1 MRYTYVRQHD
11 TTDCAAACLAMV
23 CLHYKKEVTIT
34 RLRDM
39 MGTDLKGTN
48 LVGLQKAAN
57 ELGFTTAAVRVDR
70 ENFLSDFSLPCI
82 AQVITDQ
89 GLAHF
94 VVVFKKTTIKDDG
107 ARRKHMLQD
116 AESRKEEEEKG
127 KKHKCKDYVI
137 IGDPGTEL
145 KKISLDEFYKNFTGV
160 LLLLN
165 PTSEFKG
172 GKIEKGGMM
181 KRYINLLLPQK
192 KLFFYAIL
200 SSIITT
206 ILGIASSMFNKILM
220 DEVLPYGLNSLLV
233 TLILV
238 FSVVSITS
246 TLIGFVRQWVLIHL
260 SIKIDIPLMLGYF
273 GHIFNLPMKFFATRK
288 TGDIT
293 TRYSD
298 ANTIKSIF
306 TSIALSLVMDISMA
320 VITGII
326 LFRMNAMLFSI
337 SLFMALVSILLVLV
351 YKQPYK
357 KINEESMAQ
366 SAALNSQMIE
376 SLRGIET
383 VKCNA
388 NEQTELDNLEREYM
402 KSLKISLR
410 SSRISTTQGLISSFI
425 STGFSMLT
433 TYVGITQ
440 VLNGEMTL
448 GGFMAFSTLS
458 GYFTSPLSNLIG
470 LQMQIQE
477 ASISMKRLTEIMD
490 YPSEY
495 ETAEGVEQSE
505 LDKVE
510 GDIEFKDVTFRY
522 GNRAPAL
529 DHISF
534 TIPAGKKVALV
545 GGSGSGKST
554 ITKLLLKYY
563 DPEDG
568 EIDING
574 ANLAEY
580 TNSSVR
586 RAIAYVPQNIEL
598 FSKTIYDN
606 IRISRMD
613 ATLDEVKEAA
623 HKAWEELL
631 ASRRDMEKKGE
642 ETLQW
647 MKENDR
653 RGIVLA
659 GRPYHV
665 DPEINHGIP
674 ELITSYGFAVLTED
688 SISQLGEIERPLVV
702 TDQWMYHTR
711 LYRAASYVKS
721 QNNLDLIQLNSFGCG
736 LDAVTTDQVND
747 ILTGSGKIYTVL
759 KIDEVN
765 NLGAARI
772 RIRSLIAALR
782 VRDKKHYER
791 KVVSSAYHRITFT
804 KDMKKDYTILCPQ
817 MSPIHFDL
825 IEPAIRSFGYQVEVL
840 QNDNRSAI
848 DTGLKYV
855 NNDACYPS
863 LIVVGQ
869 IMDALLSGKYDLD
882 HTAIFMSQTGGGC
895 RASNYIGFIRRALE
909 RAGMGQIPV
918 ISVNANGMETNPGF
932 SITLPLLTKAMQ
944 AVVYGDIFMRV
955 LYATRPYEKEPGS
968 ANALHQKW
976 KARCIKSLS
985 KRVPNMMEFS
995 RNISGIVRDF
1005 DELPRI
1011 SGLQK
1016 PKVGIVGEILVKF
1029 SPLANNHIVELLE
1042 SEGAEAVMPDLMD
1055 FLLYCFYNS
1064 NFKAANL
1071 GGKKSS
1077 ASLCNMGIS
1086 LLEYFRKAARRE
1098 LMKSKHF
1105 TAPARIANLAEMAKD
1120 FVSIGNQTGEGWFLT
1135 GEMLELI
1142 HSGVGNIVCTQ
1153 PFGCLPNHIV
1163 GKGVIK
1169 ELRKAYPNSNIIAV
1183 DYDPGASEVNQLNRI
1198 KLMLSTAQKNLKNI
1212 DI

>member
-23 CLHYKKEVTIT
+23 CLHYKKEITIT

-94 VVVFKKTTIKDDG
+94 VVVFKKTTLRDDG
-107 ARRKHMLQD
+107 ERRKHMLD
-116 AESRKEEEEKG
+116 EAERVKEAEEKG

-137 IGDPGTEL
+137 IGDPATEL

-220 DEVLPYGLNSLLV
+220 DEVLPYGLNNLLV

-306 TSIALSLVMDISMA
+306 TSIALSLIMDISMA
-320 VITGII
+320 IITGII

-337 SLFMALVSILLVLV
+337 SLFMALVSILLVLI

-357 KINEESMAQ
+357 KINEETMVQ

-388 NEQTELDNLEREYM
+388 NEDTEMENLEREYI

-410 SSRISTTQGLISSFI
+410 SSKISTTQGLISSFI

-433 TYVGITQ
+433 TYVGISQ
-440 VLNGEMTL
+440 VLKGEMTL

-458 GYFTSPLSNLIG
+458 SYFTSPLSNLIG

-477 ASISMKRLTEIMD
+477 ASISMKRLGEIMD
-490 YPSEY
+490 YPSETVGD
-495 ETAEGVEQSE
+495 EDRTD

-534 TIPAGKKVALV
+534 TILAGKKVALV

-563 DPEDG
+563 EPEDG
-568 EIDING
+568 EIDLNG
-574 ANLAEY
+574 VNLAEY
-580 TNSSVR
+580 TNDSVR
-586 RAIAYVPQNIEL
+586 RAISYVPQNVEL

-613 ATLDEVKEAA
+613 ATMEEVKEAA
-623 HKAWEELL
+623 KKADAHEFIRHLPLQYNTYLEEAGNGLSGGEKQRIALARAFLKDSNLYILDESTSNLDFATETLIFNMIYEQLADRSMLIVAHRLSTIRDCDLILVMDHGKIVERGNHEELMAKNGRYAEL
-631 ASRRDMEKKGE
+631 WNM
-642 ETLQW
+642 QQ
-647 MKENDR
+647 
-653 RGIVLA
+653 GIF
-659 GRPYHV
+659 RK
-665 DPEINHGIP
+665 
-674 ELITSYGFAVLTED
+674 
-688 SISQLGEIERPLVV
+688 R
-702 TDQWMYHTR
+702 
-711 LYRAASYVKS
+711 KS
-721 QNNLDLIQLNSFGCG
+721 
-736 LDAVTTDQVND
+736 
-747 ILTGSGKIYTVL
+747 
-759 KIDEVN
+759 
-765 NLGAARI
+765 
-772 RIRSLIAALR
+772 
-782 VRDKKHYER
+782 
-791 KVVSSAYHRITFT
+791 
-804 KDMKKDYTILCPQ
+804 
-817 MSPIHFDL
+817 
-825 IEPAIRSFGYQVEVL
+825 EPAPQVP
-840 QNDNRSAI
+840 SA
-848 DTGLKYV
+848 
-855 NNDACYPS
+855 
-863 LIVVGQ
+863 VVEEDDDG
-869 IMDALLSGKYDLD
+869 
-882 HTAIFMSQTGGGC
+882 
-895 RASNYIGFIRRALE
+895 E
-909 RAGMGQIPV
+909 
-918 ISVNANGMETNPGF
+918 
-932 SITLPLLTKAMQ
+932 SIT
-944 AVVYGDIFMRV
+944 Y
-955 LYATRPYEKEPGS
+955 
-968 ANALHQKW
+968 
-976 KARCIKSLS
+976 
-985 KRVPNMMEFS
+985 
-995 RNISGIVRDF
+995 
-1005 DELPRI
+1005 
-1011 SGLQK
+1011 
-1016 PKVGIVGEILVKF
+1016 
-1029 SPLANNHIVELLE
+1029 
-1042 SEGAEAVMPDLMD
+1042 
-1055 FLLYCFYNS
+1055 
-1064 NFKAANL
+1064 
-1071 GGKKSS
+1071 
-1077 ASLCNMGIS
+1077 
-1086 LLEYFRKAARRE
+1086 
-1098 LMKSKHF
+1098 
-1105 TAPARIANLAEMAKD
+1105 
-1120 FVSIGNQTGEGWFLT
+1120 
-1135 GEMLELI
+1135 
-1142 HSGVGNIVCTQ
+1142 
-1153 PFGCLPNHIV
+1153 
-1163 GKGVIK
+1163 
-1169 ELRKAYPNSNIIAV
+1169 
-1183 DYDPGASEVNQLNRI
+1183 
-1198 KLMLSTAQKNLKNI
+1198 
-1212 DI
+1212 

>member
-94 VVVFKKTTIKDDG
+94 VVVFKKTTIKDEG

-116 AESRKEEEEKG
+116 AETRKEEEKKG

-172 GKIEKGGMM
+172 GKLGSKDGKDGKSGKYGMM
-181 KRYINLLLPQK
+181 KRYIDLLLPQK

-200 SSIITT
+200 SSVITT

-220 DEVLPYGLNSLLV
+220 DEVLPYGLNNLLV

-298 ANTIKSIF
+298 ADTIKSIF

-357 KINEESMAQ
+357 RINEESMAQ

-433 TYVGITQ
+433 TYVGISQ

-458 GYFTSPLSNLIG
+458 SYFTSPLSNLIG

-490 YPSEY
+490 YPAEN
-495 ETAEGVEQSE
+495 ETAEGMEQSE
-505 LDKVE
+505 MEKVE

-529 DHISF
+529 DHVSF

-545 GGSGSGKST
+545 GSSGSGKST

-568 EIDING
+568 EIDVNG
-574 ANLAEY
+574 VNLAEY
-580 TNSSVR
+580 SSHSVR
-586 RAIAYVPQNIEL
+586 RAIAYVPQNVEL

-623 HKAWEELL
+623 KKADAHEFIRHLPLQYNTYLEEAGNGLSGGEKQRIALARAFLKDSNLYILDESTSNLDFATETLIFNMIYEQLADRSMLIVAHRLSTIRDCDLILVMDHGKIVERGNHEEL
-631 ASRRDMEKKGE
+631 
-642 ETLQW
+642 
-647 MKENDR
+647 
-653 RGIVLA
+653 
-659 GRPYHV
+659 
-665 DPEINHGIP
+665 
-674 ELITSYGFAVLTED
+674 
-688 SISQLGEIERPLVV
+688 
-702 TDQWMYHTR
+702 
-711 LYRAASYVKS
+711 
-721 QNNLDLIQLNSFGCG
+721 
-736 LDAVTTDQVND
+736 
-747 ILTGSGKIYTVL
+747 
-759 KIDEVN
+759 
-765 NLGAARI
+765 
-772 RIRSLIAALR
+772 
-782 VRDKKHYER
+782 
-791 KVVSSAYHRITFT
+791 
-804 KDMKKDYTILCPQ
+804 
-817 MSPIHFDL
+817 
-825 IEPAIRSFGYQVEVL
+825 
-840 QNDNRSAI
+840 
-848 DTGLKYV
+848 
-855 NNDACYPS
+855 
-863 LIVVGQ
+863 
-869 IMDALLSGKYDLD
+869 
-882 HTAIFMSQTGGGC
+882 
-895 RASNYIGFIRRALE
+895 
-909 RAGMGQIPV
+909 
-918 ISVNANGMETNPGF
+918 
-932 SITLPLLTKAMQ
+932 
-944 AVVYGDIFMRV
+944 
-955 LYATRPYEKEPGS
+955 
-968 ANALHQKW
+968 
-976 KARCIKSLS
+976 
-985 KRVPNMMEFS
+985 
-995 RNISGIVRDF
+995 
-1005 DELPRI
+1005 
-1011 SGLQK
+1011 
-1016 PKVGIVGEILVKF
+1016 
-1029 SPLANNHIVELLE
+1029 
-1042 SEGAEAVMPDLMD
+1042 
-1055 FLLYCFYNS
+1055 
-1064 NFKAANL
+1064 
-1071 GGKKSS
+1071 
-1077 ASLCNMGIS
+1077 
-1086 LLEYFRKAARRE
+1086 
-1098 LMKSKHF
+1098 
-1105 TAPARIANLAEMAKD
+1105 MAKD
-1120 FVSIGNQTGEGWFLT
+1120 GRYA
-1135 GEMLELI
+1135 ELWNMQQGI
-1142 HSGVGNIVCTQ
+1142 
-1153 PFGCLPNHIV
+1153 FR
-1163 GKGVIK
+1163 K
-1169 ELRKAYPNSNIIAV
+1169 RKAEPAPQVSAAV
-1183 DYDPGASEVNQLNRI
+1183 VEEDDDGESITY
-1198 KLMLSTAQKNLKNI
+1198 
-1212 DI
+1212 

>member
-94 VVVFKKTTIKDDG
+94 VVVFKKTTIKDEG

-116 AESRKEEEEKG
+116 AETRKEEEKKG

-172 GKIEKGGMM
+172 GKLGSRDGKGGKDGKDGKSGKYGMM
-181 KRYINLLLPQK
+181 KRYIDLLLPQK

-200 SSIITT
+200 SSVITT

-220 DEVLPYGLNSLLV
+220 DEVLPYGLNNLLV

-298 ANTIKSIF
+298 ADTIKSIF

-351 YKQPYK
+351 FKQPYK
-357 KINEESMAQ
+357 RINEETMIQ

-383 VKCNA
+383 IKCNA
-388 NEQTELDNLEREYM
+388 NEDTQLENLEKEYI

-410 SSRISTTQGLISSFI
+410 SSRISTGQGLISTFI

-433 TYVGITQ
+433 TYVGISQ
-440 VLNGEMTL
+440 VLHGEMTL

-458 GYFTSPLSNLIG
+458 SYFTSPLSNLIG
-470 LQMQIQE
+470 LQMSIQE
-477 ASISMKRLTEIMD
+477 AGISMKRLTEIMD
-490 YPSEY
+490 YP
-495 ETAEGVEQSE
+495 AEDEAKEGSE
-505 LDKVE
+505 LIPLEKVE

-529 DHISF
+529 DHVSF

-545 GGSGSGKST
+545 GSSGSGKST

-568 EIDING
+568 EIDVNG
-574 ANLAEY
+574 VNLAEY
-580 TNSSVR
+580 SNHSVR
-586 RAIAYVPQNIEL
+586 RAIAYVPQNVEL

-623 HKAWEELL
+623 KKADAHEFIRHLPLQYNTYLEEAGNGLSGGEKQRIALARAFLKDSNLYILDESTSNLDFATETLIFNMIYEQLADRSMLIVAHRLSTIRDCDLILVMDHGKIVERGNHEEL
-631 ASRRDMEKKGE
+631 
-642 ETLQW
+642 
-647 MKENDR
+647 
-653 RGIVLA
+653 
-659 GRPYHV
+659 
-665 DPEINHGIP
+665 
-674 ELITSYGFAVLTED
+674 
-688 SISQLGEIERPLVV
+688 
-702 TDQWMYHTR
+702 
-711 LYRAASYVKS
+711 
-721 QNNLDLIQLNSFGCG
+721 
-736 LDAVTTDQVND
+736 
-747 ILTGSGKIYTVL
+747 
-759 KIDEVN
+759 
-765 NLGAARI
+765 
-772 RIRSLIAALR
+772 
-782 VRDKKHYER
+782 
-791 KVVSSAYHRITFT
+791 
-804 KDMKKDYTILCPQ
+804 
-817 MSPIHFDL
+817 
-825 IEPAIRSFGYQVEVL
+825 
-840 QNDNRSAI
+840 
-848 DTGLKYV
+848 
-855 NNDACYPS
+855 
-863 LIVVGQ
+863 
-869 IMDALLSGKYDLD
+869 
-882 HTAIFMSQTGGGC
+882 
-895 RASNYIGFIRRALE
+895 
-909 RAGMGQIPV
+909 
-918 ISVNANGMETNPGF
+918 
-932 SITLPLLTKAMQ
+932 
-944 AVVYGDIFMRV
+944 
-955 LYATRPYEKEPGS
+955 
-968 ANALHQKW
+968 
-976 KARCIKSLS
+976 
-985 KRVPNMMEFS
+985 
-995 RNISGIVRDF
+995 
-1005 DELPRI
+1005 
-1011 SGLQK
+1011 
-1016 PKVGIVGEILVKF
+1016 
-1029 SPLANNHIVELLE
+1029 
-1042 SEGAEAVMPDLMD
+1042 
-1055 FLLYCFYNS
+1055 
-1064 NFKAANL
+1064 
-1071 GGKKSS
+1071 
-1077 ASLCNMGIS
+1077 
-1086 LLEYFRKAARRE
+1086 
-1098 LMKSKHF
+1098 
-1105 TAPARIANLAEMAKD
+1105 MAKD
-1120 FVSIGNQTGEGWFLT
+1120 GRYA
-1135 GEMLELI
+1135 ELWNMQQGI
-1142 HSGVGNIVCTQ
+1142 
-1153 PFGCLPNHIV
+1153 FR
-1163 GKGVIK
+1163 K
-1169 ELRKAYPNSNIIAV
+1169 RKAEPAPQAV
-1183 DYDPGASEVNQLNRI
+1183 AAVVEEDDDGESITY
-1198 KLMLSTAQKNLKNI
+1198 
-1212 DI
+1212 

>member
-94 VVVFKKTTIKDDG
+94 VVVFKKTTIKDEG

-116 AESRKEEEEKG
+116 AETRKEEEKKG

-172 GKIEKGGMM
+172 GKLGSRDGKDGKDGKSGKYGMM
-181 KRYINLLLPQK
+181 KRYIDLLLPQK

-200 SSIITT
+200 SSVITT

-220 DEVLPYGLNSLLV
+220 DEVLPYGLNNLLV

-298 ANTIKSIF
+298 ADTIKSIF

-351 YKQPYK
+351 FKQPYK
-357 KINEESMAQ
+357 RINEETMIQ

-383 VKCNA
+383 IKCNA
-388 NEQTELDNLEREYM
+388 NEDTQLENLEKEYI

-410 SSRISTTQGLISSFI
+410 SSRISTGQGLISTFI

-433 TYVGITQ
+433 TYVGISQ
-440 VLNGEMTL
+440 VLHGEMTL

-458 GYFTSPLSNLIG
+458 SYFTSPLSNLIG
-470 LQMQIQE
+470 LQMSIQE
-477 ASISMKRLTEIMD
+477 AGISMKRLTEIMD
-490 YPSEY
+490 YP
-495 ETAEGVEQSE
+495 AEDEANEGSE
-505 LDKVE
+505 LIPLEKVE

-529 DHISF
+529 DHVSF

-545 GGSGSGKST
+545 GSSGSGKST

-568 EIDING
+568 EIDVNG
-574 ANLAEY
+574 VNLAEY
-580 TNSSVR
+580 SSHSVR
-586 RAIAYVPQNIEL
+586 RAIAYVPQNVEL

-623 HKAWEELL
+623 KKADAHEFIRHLPLQYNTYLEEAGNGLSGGEKQRIALARAFLKDSNLYILDESTSNLDFATETLIFNMIYEQLADRSMLIVAHRLSTIRDCDLILVMDHGKIVERGNHEEL
-631 ASRRDMEKKGE
+631 
-642 ETLQW
+642 
-647 MKENDR
+647 
-653 RGIVLA
+653 
-659 GRPYHV
+659 
-665 DPEINHGIP
+665 
-674 ELITSYGFAVLTED
+674 
-688 SISQLGEIERPLVV
+688 
-702 TDQWMYHTR
+702 
-711 LYRAASYVKS
+711 
-721 QNNLDLIQLNSFGCG
+721 
-736 LDAVTTDQVND
+736 
-747 ILTGSGKIYTVL
+747 
-759 KIDEVN
+759 
-765 NLGAARI
+765 
-772 RIRSLIAALR
+772 
-782 VRDKKHYER
+782 
-791 KVVSSAYHRITFT
+791 
-804 KDMKKDYTILCPQ
+804 
-817 MSPIHFDL
+817 
-825 IEPAIRSFGYQVEVL
+825 
-840 QNDNRSAI
+840 
-848 DTGLKYV
+848 
-855 NNDACYPS
+855 
-863 LIVVGQ
+863 
-869 IMDALLSGKYDLD
+869 
-882 HTAIFMSQTGGGC
+882 
-895 RASNYIGFIRRALE
+895 
-909 RAGMGQIPV
+909 
-918 ISVNANGMETNPGF
+918 
-932 SITLPLLTKAMQ
+932 
-944 AVVYGDIFMRV
+944 
-955 LYATRPYEKEPGS
+955 
-968 ANALHQKW
+968 
-976 KARCIKSLS
+976 
-985 KRVPNMMEFS
+985 
-995 RNISGIVRDF
+995 
-1005 DELPRI
+1005 
-1011 SGLQK
+1011 
-1016 PKVGIVGEILVKF
+1016 
-1029 SPLANNHIVELLE
+1029 
-1042 SEGAEAVMPDLMD
+1042 
-1055 FLLYCFYNS
+1055 
-1064 NFKAANL
+1064 
-1071 GGKKSS
+1071 
-1077 ASLCNMGIS
+1077 
-1086 LLEYFRKAARRE
+1086 
-1098 LMKSKHF
+1098 
-1105 TAPARIANLAEMAKD
+1105 MAKD
-1120 FVSIGNQTGEGWFLT
+1120 GRYA
-1135 GEMLELI
+1135 ELWNMQQGI
-1142 HSGVGNIVCTQ
+1142 
-1153 PFGCLPNHIV
+1153 FR
-1163 GKGVIK
+1163 K
-1169 ELRKAYPNSNIIAV
+1169 RKAEPAPQAV
-1183 DYDPGASEVNQLNRI
+1183 AAVVEEDDDGESITY
-1198 KLMLSTAQKNLKNI
+1198 
-1212 DI
+1212 

>member
-94 VVVFKKTTIKDDG
+94 VVVFKKTTIKDEG

-116 AESRKEEEEKG
+116 AEARKEEEKKG

-172 GKIEKGGMM
+172 GKLGSRDGKDGKDGKSGKYGMM
-181 KRYINLLLPQK
+181 KRYIDLLLPQK

-200 SSIITT
+200 SSVITT

-220 DEVLPYGLNSLLV
+220 DEVLPYGLNNLLV

-298 ANTIKSIF
+298 ADTIKSIF

-357 KINEESMAQ
+357 RINEESMAQ

-433 TYVGITQ
+433 TYVGISQ

-458 GYFTSPLSNLIG
+458 SYFTSPLSNLIG

-490 YPSEY
+490 YPAEN
-495 ETAEGVEQSE
+495 ETAEGMEQSE
-505 LDKVE
+505 MEKVE

-529 DHISF
+529 DHVSF

-545 GGSGSGKST
+545 GSSGSGKST

-568 EIDING
+568 EIDVNG
-574 ANLAEY
+574 VNLAEY
-580 TNSSVR
+580 SNHSVR
-586 RAIAYVPQNIEL
+586 RAIAYVPQNVEL
-598 FSKTIYDN
+598 FSKTIYD
-606 IRISRMD
+606 
-613 ATLDEVKEAA
+613 L
-623 HKAWEELL
+623 
-631 ASRRDMEKKGE
+631 
-642 ETLQW
+642 
-647 MKENDR
+647 
-653 RGIVLA
+653 
-659 GRPYHV
+659 
-665 DPEINHGIP
+665 
-674 ELITSYGFAVLTED
+674 
-688 SISQLGEIERPLVV
+688 
-702 TDQWMYHTR
+702 
-711 LYRAASYVKS
+711 
-721 QNNLDLIQLNSFGCG
+721 
-736 LDAVTTDQVND
+736 
-747 ILTGSGKIYTVL
+747 
-759 KIDEVN
+759 
-765 NLGAARI
+765 
-772 RIRSLIAALR
+772 SLI
-782 VRDKKHYER
+782 
-791 KVVSSAYHRITFT
+791 
-804 KDMKKDYTILCPQ
+804 
-817 MSPIHFDL
+817 
-825 IEPAIRSFGYQVEVL
+825 
-840 QNDNRSAI
+840 
-848 DTGLKYV
+848 
-855 NNDACYPS
+855 
-863 LIVVGQ
+863 
-869 IMDALLSGKYDLD
+869 
-882 HTAIFMSQTGGGC
+882 
-895 RASNYIGFIRRALE
+895 
-909 RAGMGQIPV
+909 
-918 ISVNANGMETNPGF
+918 
-932 SITLPLLTKAMQ
+932 
-944 AVVYGDIFMRV
+944 
-955 LYATRPYEKEPGS
+955 
-968 ANALHQKW
+968 
-976 KARCIKSLS
+976 
-985 KRVPNMMEFS
+985 
-995 RNISGIVRDF
+995 
-1005 DELPRI
+1005 
-1011 SGLQK
+1011 
-1016 PKVGIVGEILVKF
+1016 
-1029 SPLANNHIVELLE
+1029 HI
-1042 SEGAEAVMPDLMD
+1042 
-1055 FLLYCFYNS
+1055 
-1064 NFKAANL
+1064 
-1071 GGKKSS
+1071 
-1077 ASLCNMGIS
+1077 
-1086 LLEYFRKAARRE
+1086 
-1098 LMKSKHF
+1098 
-1105 TAPARIANLAEMAKD
+1105 
-1120 FVSIGNQTGEGWFLT
+1120 
-1135 GEMLELI
+1135 
-1142 HSGVGNIVCTQ
+1142 
-1153 PFGCLPNHIV
+1153 
-1163 GKGVIK
+1163 
-1169 ELRKAYPNSNIIAV
+1169 
-1183 DYDPGASEVNQLNRI
+1183 
-1198 KLMLSTAQKNLKNI
+1198 
-1212 DI
+1212 

>member
-94 VVVFKKTTIKDDG
+94 VVVFKKTTIKDEG

-116 AESRKEEEEKG
+116 AETRKEEEKKG

-172 GKIEKGGMM
+172 GKLGSRDGKDGKDGKSGKYGMM
-181 KRYINLLLPQK
+181 KRYIDLLLPQK

-200 SSIITT
+200 SSVITT

-220 DEVLPYGLNSLLV
+220 DEVLPYGLNNLLV

-298 ANTIKSIF
+298 ADTIKSIF

-357 KINEESMAQ
+357 RINEESMAQ

-433 TYVGITQ
+433 TYVGISQ

-458 GYFTSPLSNLIG
+458 SYFTSPLSNLIG

-623 HKAWEELL
+623 KKADAHEFIRHLPLQYNTYLEEAGNGLSGGEKQRIALARAFLKDSNLYILDESTSNLDFATETLIFNMIYEQLADRSMLIVAHRLSTIRDCDLILVMDHGKIVERGNHEELMAKNGRYAEL
-631 ASRRDMEKKGE
+631 WNM
-642 ETLQW
+642 QQ
-647 MKENDR
+647 
-653 RGIVLA
+653 GIF
-659 GRPYHV
+659 RK
-665 DPEINHGIP
+665 
-674 ELITSYGFAVLTED
+674 
-688 SISQLGEIERPLVV
+688 R
-702 TDQWMYHTR
+702 
-711 LYRAASYVKS
+711 KS
-721 QNNLDLIQLNSFGCG
+721 
-736 LDAVTTDQVND
+736 
-747 ILTGSGKIYTVL
+747 
-759 KIDEVN
+759 
-765 NLGAARI
+765 
-772 RIRSLIAALR
+772 
-782 VRDKKHYER
+782 
-791 KVVSSAYHRITFT
+791 
-804 KDMKKDYTILCPQ
+804 
-817 MSPIHFDL
+817 
-825 IEPAIRSFGYQVEVL
+825 EPAPQVP
-840 QNDNRSAI
+840 SA
-848 DTGLKYV
+848 
-855 NNDACYPS
+855 
-863 LIVVGQ
+863 VVEEDDDG
-869 IMDALLSGKYDLD
+869 
-882 HTAIFMSQTGGGC
+882 
-895 RASNYIGFIRRALE
+895 E
-909 RAGMGQIPV
+909 
-918 ISVNANGMETNPGF
+918 
-932 SITLPLLTKAMQ
+932 SIT
-944 AVVYGDIFMRV
+944 Y
-955 LYATRPYEKEPGS
+955 
-968 ANALHQKW
+968 
-976 KARCIKSLS
+976 
-985 KRVPNMMEFS
+985 
-995 RNISGIVRDF
+995 
-1005 DELPRI
+1005 
-1011 SGLQK
+1011 
-1016 PKVGIVGEILVKF
+1016 
-1029 SPLANNHIVELLE
+1029 
-1042 SEGAEAVMPDLMD
+1042 
-1055 FLLYCFYNS
+1055 
-1064 NFKAANL
+1064 
-1071 GGKKSS
+1071 
-1077 ASLCNMGIS
+1077 
-1086 LLEYFRKAARRE
+1086 
-1098 LMKSKHF
+1098 
-1105 TAPARIANLAEMAKD
+1105 
-1120 FVSIGNQTGEGWFLT
+1120 
-1135 GEMLELI
+1135 
-1142 HSGVGNIVCTQ
+1142 
-1153 PFGCLPNHIV
+1153 
-1163 GKGVIK
+1163 
-1169 ELRKAYPNSNIIAV
+1169 
-1183 DYDPGASEVNQLNRI
+1183 
-1198 KLMLSTAQKNLKNI
+1198 
-1212 DI
+1212 

>member
-94 VVVFKKTTIKDDG
+94 VVVFKKTTIKDEG

-116 AESRKEEEEKG
+116 AETRKEEEKKG

-172 GKIEKGGMM
+172 GKLGSRDGKDGKDGKDSKSGKYGMM
-181 KRYINLLLPQK
+181 KRYIDLLLPQK

-200 SSIITT
+200 SSVITT

-220 DEVLPYGLNSLLV
+220 DEVLPYGLNNLLV

-298 ANTIKSIF
+298 ADTIKSIF

-357 KINEESMAQ
+357 RINEESMAQ

-433 TYVGITQ
+433 TYVGISQ

-458 GYFTSPLSNLIG
+458 SYFTSPLSNLIG

-490 YPSEY
+490 YPAEN
-495 ETAEGVEQSE
+495 ETAEGMEQSE
-505 LDKVE
+505 MEKVE

-529 DHISF
+529 DHVSF

-545 GGSGSGKST
+545 GSSGSGKST

-568 EIDING
+568 EIDVNG
-574 ANLAEY
+574 VNLAEY
-580 TNSSVR
+580 SNHSVR
-586 RAIAYVPQNIEL
+586 RAIAYVPQNVEL

-623 HKAWEELL
+623 KKADAHDFIRHLPLQYNTYLEEAGNGLSGGEKQRIALARAFLKDSNLYILDESTSNLDFATETLIFNMIYEQLADRSMLIVAHRLSTIRDCDLILVMDHGKIVERGNHEEL
-631 ASRRDMEKKGE
+631 
-642 ETLQW
+642 
-647 MKENDR
+647 
-653 RGIVLA
+653 
-659 GRPYHV
+659 
-665 DPEINHGIP
+665 
-674 ELITSYGFAVLTED
+674 
-688 SISQLGEIERPLVV
+688 
-702 TDQWMYHTR
+702 
-711 LYRAASYVKS
+711 
-721 QNNLDLIQLNSFGCG
+721 
-736 LDAVTTDQVND
+736 
-747 ILTGSGKIYTVL
+747 
-759 KIDEVN
+759 
-765 NLGAARI
+765 
-772 RIRSLIAALR
+772 
-782 VRDKKHYER
+782 
-791 KVVSSAYHRITFT
+791 
-804 KDMKKDYTILCPQ
+804 
-817 MSPIHFDL
+817 
-825 IEPAIRSFGYQVEVL
+825 
-840 QNDNRSAI
+840 
-848 DTGLKYV
+848 
-855 NNDACYPS
+855 
-863 LIVVGQ
+863 
-869 IMDALLSGKYDLD
+869 
-882 HTAIFMSQTGGGC
+882 
-895 RASNYIGFIRRALE
+895 
-909 RAGMGQIPV
+909 
-918 ISVNANGMETNPGF
+918 
-932 SITLPLLTKAMQ
+932 
-944 AVVYGDIFMRV
+944 
-955 LYATRPYEKEPGS
+955 
-968 ANALHQKW
+968 
-976 KARCIKSLS
+976 
-985 KRVPNMMEFS
+985 
-995 RNISGIVRDF
+995 
-1005 DELPRI
+1005 
-1011 SGLQK
+1011 
-1016 PKVGIVGEILVKF
+1016 
-1029 SPLANNHIVELLE
+1029 
-1042 SEGAEAVMPDLMD
+1042 
-1055 FLLYCFYNS
+1055 
-1064 NFKAANL
+1064 
-1071 GGKKSS
+1071 
-1077 ASLCNMGIS
+1077 
-1086 LLEYFRKAARRE
+1086 
-1098 LMKSKHF
+1098 
-1105 TAPARIANLAEMAKD
+1105 MAKD
-1120 FVSIGNQTGEGWFLT
+1120 GRYA
-1135 GEMLELI
+1135 ELWNMQQGI
-1142 HSGVGNIVCTQ
+1142 
-1153 PFGCLPNHIV
+1153 FR
-1163 GKGVIK
+1163 K
-1169 ELRKAYPNSNIIAV
+1169 RKAEPAPQVSAAV
-1183 DYDPGASEVNQLNRI
+1183 VEEDDDGESITY
-1198 KLMLSTAQKNLKNI
+1198 
-1212 DI
+1212 

>member
-116 AESRKEEEEKG
+116 AETRKEEEENG

-145 KKISLDEFYKNFTGV
+145 KKITLDEFYKNFTGV

-172 GKIEKGGMM
+172 GKLGKDGKDGKSSKYGMM
-181 KRYINLLLPQK
+181 KRYIDLLLPQK

-200 SSIITT
+200 SSVITT

-220 DEVLPYGLNSLLV
+220 DEVLPYGLNSLLI

-298 ANTIKSIF
+298 ADTIKSIF

-337 SLFMALVSILLVLV
+337 SLFMALVSILLVLI

-357 KINEESMAQ
+357 RINEESMAQ
-366 SAALNSQMIE
+366 AAALNSQMIE

-410 SSRISTTQGLISSFI
+410 SSRISTTQGLISAFI
-425 STGFSMLT
+425 STGFGMLT
-433 TYVGITQ
+433 TYVGIMQ

-448 GGFMAFSTLS
+448 GGYMAFSTLS
-458 GYFTSPLSNLIG
+458 SYFTSPLSNLIG

-490 YPSEY
+490 YPAEY
-495 ETAEGVEQSE
+495 ETAEGTEQSE
-505 LDKVE
+505 LEKVD

-529 DHISF
+529 DHVSF

-545 GGSGSGKST
+545 GSSGSGKST

-580 TNSSVR
+580 TNHSVR
-586 RAIAYVPQNIEL
+586 RAIAYVPQNVEL

-623 HKAWEELL
+623 KKADAHEFIRHLPLQYNTYLEEAGNGLSGGEKQRIAL
-631 ASRRDMEKKGE
+631 ARAFLKDSNLYILDESTSNLDFAT
-642 ETLQW
+642 ETLIFNMIYEQLA
-647 MKENDR
+647 DR
-653 RGIVLA
+653 SMLIVA
-659 GRPYHV
+659 H
-665 DPEINHGIP
+665 
-674 ELITSYGFAVLTED
+674 
-688 SISQLGEIERPLVV
+688 
-702 TDQWMYHTR
+702 R
-711 LYRAASYVKS
+711 LSTIRDC
-721 QNNLDLIQLNSFGCG
+721 DLILVM
-736 LDAVTTDQVND
+736 DH
-747 ILTGSGKIYTVL
+747 GKIV
-759 KIDEVN
+759 
-765 NLGAARI
+765 
-772 RIRSLIAALR
+772 
-782 VRDKKHYER
+782 ER
-791 KVVSSAYHRITFT
+791 GTH
-804 KDMKKDYTILCPQ
+804 
-817 MSPIHFDL
+817 
-825 IEPAIRSFGYQVEVL
+825 
-840 QNDNRSAI
+840 
-848 DTGLKYV
+848 
-855 NNDACYPS
+855 
-863 LIVVGQ
+863 
-869 IMDALLSGKYDLD
+869 
-882 HTAIFMSQTGGGC
+882 
-895 RASNYIGFIRRALE
+895 
-909 RAGMGQIPV
+909 
-918 ISVNANGMETNPGF
+918 
-932 SITLPLLTKAMQ
+932 
-944 AVVYGDIFMRV
+944 
-955 LYATRPYEKEPGS
+955 
-968 ANALHQKW
+968 
-976 KARCIKSLS
+976 
-985 KRVPNMMEFS
+985 
-995 RNISGIVRDF
+995 
-1005 DELPRI
+1005 DEL
-1011 SGLQK
+1011 
-1016 PKVGIVGEILVKF
+1016 
-1029 SPLANNHIVELLE
+1029 
-1042 SEGAEAVMPDLMD
+1042 
-1055 FLLYCFYNS
+1055 
-1064 NFKAANL
+1064 
-1071 GGKKSS
+1071 
-1077 ASLCNMGIS
+1077 
-1086 LLEYFRKAARRE
+1086 
-1098 LMKSKHF
+1098 
-1105 TAPARIANLAEMAKD
+1105 MAKD
-1120 FVSIGNQTGEGWFLT
+1120 GRYAELWNMQQGIFRKRKPEPAPQMPSAVVVEDDDGESIT
-1135 GEMLELI
+1135 
-1142 HSGVGNIVCTQ
+1142 
-1153 PFGCLPNHIV
+1153 
-1163 GKGVIK
+1163 
-1169 ELRKAYPNSNIIAV
+1169 Y
-1183 DYDPGASEVNQLNRI
+1183 
-1198 KLMLSTAQKNLKNI
+1198 
-1212 DI
+1212 

>member
-172 GKIEKGGMM
+172 GKLGSRDGKDGKDGKSGKYGMM
-181 KRYINLLLPQK
+181 KRYIDLLLPQK

-200 SSIITT
+200 SSVITT

-220 DEVLPYGLNSLLV
+220 DEVLPYGLNNLLV

-298 ANTIKSIF
+298 ADTIKSIF

-357 KINEESMAQ
+357 RINEESMAQ

-490 YPSEY
+490 YPAEN
-495 ETAEGVEQSE
+495 ETAEGMEQSE
-505 LDKVE
+505 MEKVE

-529 DHISF
+529 DHVSF

-545 GGSGSGKST
+545 GSSGSGKST

-568 EIDING
+568 EIDVNG
-574 ANLAEY
+574 VNLAEY
-580 TNSSVR
+580 SSHSVR
-586 RAIAYVPQNIEL
+586 RAIAYVPQNVEL

-623 HKAWEELL
+623 KKADAHEFIRHLPLQYNTYLEEAGNGLSGGEKQRIALARAFLKDSNLYILDESTSNLDFATETLIFNMIYEQLADRSMLIVAHRLSTIRDCDLILVMDHGKIVERGNHEEL
-631 ASRRDMEKKGE
+631 
-642 ETLQW
+642 
-647 MKENDR
+647 
-653 RGIVLA
+653 
-659 GRPYHV
+659 
-665 DPEINHGIP
+665 
-674 ELITSYGFAVLTED
+674 
-688 SISQLGEIERPLVV
+688 
-702 TDQWMYHTR
+702 
-711 LYRAASYVKS
+711 
-721 QNNLDLIQLNSFGCG
+721 
-736 LDAVTTDQVND
+736 
-747 ILTGSGKIYTVL
+747 
-759 KIDEVN
+759 
-765 NLGAARI
+765 
-772 RIRSLIAALR
+772 
-782 VRDKKHYER
+782 
-791 KVVSSAYHRITFT
+791 
-804 KDMKKDYTILCPQ
+804 
-817 MSPIHFDL
+817 
-825 IEPAIRSFGYQVEVL
+825 
-840 QNDNRSAI
+840 
-848 DTGLKYV
+848 
-855 NNDACYPS
+855 
-863 LIVVGQ
+863 
-869 IMDALLSGKYDLD
+869 
-882 HTAIFMSQTGGGC
+882 
-895 RASNYIGFIRRALE
+895 
-909 RAGMGQIPV
+909 
-918 ISVNANGMETNPGF
+918 
-932 SITLPLLTKAMQ
+932 
-944 AVVYGDIFMRV
+944 
-955 LYATRPYEKEPGS
+955 
-968 ANALHQKW
+968 
-976 KARCIKSLS
+976 
-985 KRVPNMMEFS
+985 
-995 RNISGIVRDF
+995 
-1005 DELPRI
+1005 
-1011 SGLQK
+1011 
-1016 PKVGIVGEILVKF
+1016 
-1029 SPLANNHIVELLE
+1029 
-1042 SEGAEAVMPDLMD
+1042 
-1055 FLLYCFYNS
+1055 
-1064 NFKAANL
+1064 
-1071 GGKKSS
+1071 
-1077 ASLCNMGIS
+1077 
-1086 LLEYFRKAARRE
+1086 
-1098 LMKSKHF
+1098 
-1105 TAPARIANLAEMAKD
+1105 MAKD
-1120 FVSIGNQTGEGWFLT
+1120 GRYA
-1135 GEMLELI
+1135 ELWNMQQGI
-1142 HSGVGNIVCTQ
+1142 
-1153 PFGCLPNHIV
+1153 FR
-1163 GKGVIK
+1163 K
-1169 ELRKAYPNSNIIAV
+1169 RKAEPAPQAV
-1183 DYDPGASEVNQLNRI
+1183 AAVVEEDDDGESITY
-1198 KLMLSTAQKNLKNI
+1198 
-1212 DI
+1212 

>member
-94 VVVFKKTTIKDDG
+94 VVVFKKTTIKDEG

-116 AESRKEEEEKG
+116 AETRKEEEKKG

-172 GKIEKGGMM
+172 GKLGSRDGKGGKDGKDGKSGKYGMM
-181 KRYINLLLPQK
+181 KRYIDLLLPQK

-200 SSIITT
+200 SSVITT

-220 DEVLPYGLNSLLV
+220 DEVLPYGLNNLLV

-298 ANTIKSIF
+298 ADTIKSIF

-357 KINEESMAQ
+357 RINEESMAQ

-433 TYVGITQ
+433 TYVGISQ

-458 GYFTSPLSNLIG
+458 SYFTSPLSNLIG

-490 YPSEY
+490 YPAEN
-495 ETAEGVEQSE
+495 ETAEGMEQSE
-505 LDKVE
+505 MEKVE

-529 DHISF
+529 DHVSF

-545 GGSGSGKST
+545 GSSGSGKST

-568 EIDING
+568 EIDVNG
-574 ANLAEY
+574 VNLAEY
-580 TNSSVR
+580 SNHSVR
-586 RAIAYVPQNIEL
+586 RAIAYVPQNVEL

-623 HKAWEELL
+623 KKADAHEFIRHLPLQYNTYLEEAGNGLSGGEKQRIALARAFLKDSNLYILDESTSNLDFATETLIFNMIYEQLADRSMLIVAHRLSTIRDCDLILVMDHGKIVERGNHEEL
-631 ASRRDMEKKGE
+631 
-642 ETLQW
+642 
-647 MKENDR
+647 
-653 RGIVLA
+653 
-659 GRPYHV
+659 
-665 DPEINHGIP
+665 
-674 ELITSYGFAVLTED
+674 
-688 SISQLGEIERPLVV
+688 
-702 TDQWMYHTR
+702 
-711 LYRAASYVKS
+711 
-721 QNNLDLIQLNSFGCG
+721 
-736 LDAVTTDQVND
+736 
-747 ILTGSGKIYTVL
+747 
-759 KIDEVN
+759 
-765 NLGAARI
+765 
-772 RIRSLIAALR
+772 
-782 VRDKKHYER
+782 
-791 KVVSSAYHRITFT
+791 
-804 KDMKKDYTILCPQ
+804 
-817 MSPIHFDL
+817 
-825 IEPAIRSFGYQVEVL
+825 
-840 QNDNRSAI
+840 
-848 DTGLKYV
+848 
-855 NNDACYPS
+855 
-863 LIVVGQ
+863 
-869 IMDALLSGKYDLD
+869 
-882 HTAIFMSQTGGGC
+882 
-895 RASNYIGFIRRALE
+895 
-909 RAGMGQIPV
+909 
-918 ISVNANGMETNPGF
+918 
-932 SITLPLLTKAMQ
+932 
-944 AVVYGDIFMRV
+944 
-955 LYATRPYEKEPGS
+955 
-968 ANALHQKW
+968 
-976 KARCIKSLS
+976 
-985 KRVPNMMEFS
+985 
-995 RNISGIVRDF
+995 
-1005 DELPRI
+1005 
-1011 SGLQK
+1011 
-1016 PKVGIVGEILVKF
+1016 
-1029 SPLANNHIVELLE
+1029 
-1042 SEGAEAVMPDLMD
+1042 
-1055 FLLYCFYNS
+1055 
-1064 NFKAANL
+1064 
-1071 GGKKSS
+1071 
-1077 ASLCNMGIS
+1077 
-1086 LLEYFRKAARRE
+1086 
-1098 LMKSKHF
+1098 
-1105 TAPARIANLAEMAKD
+1105 MAKD
-1120 FVSIGNQTGEGWFLT
+1120 GRYA
-1135 GEMLELI
+1135 ELWNMQQGI
-1142 HSGVGNIVCTQ
+1142 
-1153 PFGCLPNHIV
+1153 FR
-1163 GKGVIK
+1163 K
-1169 ELRKAYPNSNIIAV
+1169 RKAEPAPQVSAAV
-1183 DYDPGASEVNQLNRI
+1183 VEEDDDGESITY
-1198 KLMLSTAQKNLKNI
+1198 
-1212 DI
+1212 

>member
-94 VVVFKKTTIKDDG
+94 VVVFKKTTIKDEG

-116 AESRKEEEEKG
+116 AETRKEEEKKG

-172 GKIEKGGMM
+172 GKLGSRDGKDGKDGKSGKYGMM
-181 KRYINLLLPQK
+181 KRYIDLLLPQK

-200 SSIITT
+200 SSVITT

-220 DEVLPYGLNSLLV
+220 DEVLPYGLNNLLV

-273 GHIFNLPMKFFATRK
+273 GHIFHLPMKFFATRK

-298 ANTIKSIF
+298 ADTIKSIF

-357 KINEESMAQ
+357 RINEESMAQ

-388 NEQTELDNLEREYM
+388 NEQTELGNLEREYM

-410 SSRISTTQGLISSFI
+410 SSRISTTQGLVSSFI

-433 TYVGITQ
+433 TYVGISQ

-458 GYFTSPLSNLIG
+458 SYFTSPLSNLIG

-490 YPSEY
+490 YPAEN
-495 ETAEGVEQSE
+495 ETAEGMEQSE
-505 LDKVE
+505 MEKVE

-529 DHISF
+529 DHVSF

-545 GGSGSGKST
+545 GSSGSGKST

-568 EIDING
+568 EIDVNG
-574 ANLAEY
+574 VNLAEY
-580 TNSSVR
+580 SNHSVR
-586 RAIAYVPQNIEL
+586 RAIAYVPQNVEL

-623 HKAWEELL
+623 KKADAHEFIRHLPLQYNTYLEEAGNGLSGGEKQRIALARAFLKDSNLYILDESTSNLDFATETLIFNMIYEQLADRSMLIVAHRLSTIRDCDLILVMDHGKIVERGNHEEL
-631 ASRRDMEKKGE
+631 
-642 ETLQW
+642 
-647 MKENDR
+647 
-653 RGIVLA
+653 
-659 GRPYHV
+659 
-665 DPEINHGIP
+665 
-674 ELITSYGFAVLTED
+674 
-688 SISQLGEIERPLVV
+688 
-702 TDQWMYHTR
+702 
-711 LYRAASYVKS
+711 
-721 QNNLDLIQLNSFGCG
+721 
-736 LDAVTTDQVND
+736 
-747 ILTGSGKIYTVL
+747 
-759 KIDEVN
+759 
-765 NLGAARI
+765 
-772 RIRSLIAALR
+772 
-782 VRDKKHYER
+782 
-791 KVVSSAYHRITFT
+791 
-804 KDMKKDYTILCPQ
+804 
-817 MSPIHFDL
+817 
-825 IEPAIRSFGYQVEVL
+825 
-840 QNDNRSAI
+840 
-848 DTGLKYV
+848 
-855 NNDACYPS
+855 
-863 LIVVGQ
+863 
-869 IMDALLSGKYDLD
+869 
-882 HTAIFMSQTGGGC
+882 
-895 RASNYIGFIRRALE
+895 
-909 RAGMGQIPV
+909 
-918 ISVNANGMETNPGF
+918 
-932 SITLPLLTKAMQ
+932 
-944 AVVYGDIFMRV
+944 
-955 LYATRPYEKEPGS
+955 
-968 ANALHQKW
+968 
-976 KARCIKSLS
+976 
-985 KRVPNMMEFS
+985 
-995 RNISGIVRDF
+995 
-1005 DELPRI
+1005 
-1011 SGLQK
+1011 
-1016 PKVGIVGEILVKF
+1016 
-1029 SPLANNHIVELLE
+1029 
-1042 SEGAEAVMPDLMD
+1042 
-1055 FLLYCFYNS
+1055 
-1064 NFKAANL
+1064 
-1071 GGKKSS
+1071 
-1077 ASLCNMGIS
+1077 
-1086 LLEYFRKAARRE
+1086 
-1098 LMKSKHF
+1098 
-1105 TAPARIANLAEMAKD
+1105 MAKD
-1120 FVSIGNQTGEGWFLT
+1120 GRYA
-1135 GEMLELI
+1135 ELWNMQQGI
-1142 HSGVGNIVCTQ
+1142 
-1153 PFGCLPNHIV
+1153 FR
-1163 GKGVIK
+1163 K
-1169 ELRKAYPNSNIIAV
+1169 RKAEPAPQAV
-1183 DYDPGASEVNQLNRI
+1183 AAVVEEDDDGESITY
-1198 KLMLSTAQKNLKNI
+1198 
-1212 DI
+1212 